1 MNTYYLR
8 TIDYPQLL
16 DFGTRLGVIQFI
28 VDYEVV
34 QPVYESVLID
44 SDDDGFDEYKRV
56 AVIGEDGE
64 QVYETVIK
72 QRTQR
77 EYVEGGTPIAT
88 DCGYL
93 DYIGEITRDE
103 EVITNPDGIPYIH
116 ANLITPHD
124 LRALA
129 IASTDP
135 EIQAALADIAAWF
148 VVDSEGNAVAP
159 NQPHRI
165 FG

>member
-8 TIDYPQLL
+8 TVNYPQLL
-16 DFGTRLGVIQFI
+16 DFGARLGVIAMT
-28 VDYEVV
+28 YEA
-34 QPVYESVLID
+34 Y
-44 SDDDGFDEYKRV
+44 DDEG
-56 AVIGEDGE
+56 APIGE
-64 QVYETVIK
+64 
-72 QRTQR
+72 
-77 EYVEGGTPIAT
+77 GTPHAT
-88 DCGYL
+88 DCGML
-93 DYIGEITRDE
+93 DYIGVIERPTGVEDE
-103 EVITNPDGIPYIH
+103 TAPITNPDGVPYIH

-148 VVDSEGNAVAP
+148 IVDEQGNVVAP
-159 NQPHRI
+159 QHPHRV

>member
-8 TIDYPQLL
+8 TINYPQLL
-16 DFGTRLGVIQFI
+16 DFGARLGVIAMT
-28 VDYEVV
+28 YEA
-34 QPVYESVLID
+34 Y
-44 SDDDGFDEYKRV
+44 DEEG
-56 AVIGEDGE
+56 APIGEP
-64 QVYETVIK
+64 TIS
-72 QRTQR
+72 
-77 EYVEGGTPIAT
+77 AT
-88 DCGYL
+88 DNGYL
-93 DYIGEITRDE
+93 DYIGEITRDD

-135 EIQAALADIAAWF
+135 EIQAALADIAGWF

-159 NQPHRI
+159 QHPFRV

>member
-16 DFGTRLGVIQFI
+16 EMGVKLGVLAIAYEAYEDQEQE
-28 VDYEVV
+28 VD
-34 QPVYESVLID
+34 
-44 SDDDGFDEYKRV
+44 GM
-56 AVIGEDGE
+56 
-64 QVYETVIK
+64 TVIVK
-72 QRTQR
+72 
-77 EYVEGGTPIAT
+77 VPVGDGTVYAT

-93 DYIGEITRDE
+93 DYIGIIERPTGVEDE
-103 EVITNPDGIPYIH
+103 TDPIVNPDGVAYLH

-129 IASTDP
+129 IASDDP
-135 EIQAALADIAAWF
+135 EIQAALGDIAAWF
-148 VVDSEGNAVAP
+148 IVDEEGNAVAP
-159 NQPHRI
+159 QHPHRV

>member
-8 TIDYPQLL
+8 TIDYPTLL
-16 DFGTRLGVIQFI
+16 TIGVKLGVL
-28 VDYEVV
+28 
-34 QPVYESVLID
+34 QPT
-44 SDDDGFDEYKRV
+44 
-56 AVIGEDGE
+56 EDGDP
-64 QVYETVIK
+64 V
-72 QRTQR
+72 
-77 EYVEGGTPIAT
+77 AT

-103 EVITNPDGIPYIH
+103 VVITNPAGIPYIH

-148 VVDSEGNAVAP
+148 IVDEQGNAVAP
-159 NQPHRI
+159 QHPHRI

>member
-8 TIDYPQLL
+8 TINYPQLL
-16 DFGTRLGVIQFI
+16 DFGTRLGVIAMT
-28 VDYEVV
+28 YAER
-34 QPVYESVLID
+34 
-44 SDDDGFDEYKRV
+44 DEEG
-56 AVIGEDGE
+56 APIGE
-64 QVYETVIK
+64 
-72 QRTQR
+72 
-77 EYVEGGTPIAT
+77 GTPYAT

-103 EVITNPDGIPYIH
+103 EVIVNGDGIPYIH

-135 EIQAALADIAAWF
+135 EIQAALADIAGWF
-148 VVDSEGNAVAP
+148 VVDSNGNAVAP
-159 NQPHRI
+159 QHPTRM

>member
-16 DFGTRLGVIQFI
+16 DFGARLGVIAMT
-28 VDYEVV
+28 YEA
-34 QPVYESVLID
+34 Y
-44 SDDDGFDEYKRV
+44 DEEGLP
-56 AVIGEDGE
+56 IGEP
-64 QVYETVIK
+64 TIS
-72 QRTQR
+72 
-77 EYVEGGTPIAT
+77 AT

-93 DYIGEITRDE
+93 DYIGEIERDE
-103 EVITNPDGIPYIH
+103 EVIVNGDGVPYIH

-129 IASTDP
+129 IASDDP
-135 EIQAALADIAAWF
+135 EIQAALADIAGWF

-159 NQPHRI
+159 QHPFRI

>member
-8 TIDYPQLL
+8 TVNYPQLL
-16 DFGTRLGVIQFI
+16 DFGARLGVIAMT
-28 VDYEVV
+28 YEA
-34 QPVYESVLID
+34 Y
-44 SDDDGFDEYKRV
+44 DEEGLP
-56 AVIGEDGE
+56 IGE
-64 QVYETVIK
+64 
-72 QRTQR
+72 
-77 EYVEGGTPIAT
+77 GTPHAT

-93 DYIGEITRDE
+93 DYIGTIERDD

-148 VVDSEGNAVAP
+148 IVDEQGNVVAP
-159 NQPHRI
+159 AQPYRV

>member
-8 TIDYPQLL
+8 TIDYPTLL
-16 DFGTRLGVIQFI
+16 TLGVKLG
-28 VDYEVV
+28 
-34 QPVYESVLID
+34 VLQATYD
-44 SDDDGFDEYKRV
+44 SYDDEGLP
-56 AVIGEDGE
+56 IGEP
-64 QVYETVIK
+64 TFS
-72 QRTQR
+72 
-77 EYVEGGTPIAT
+77 AT

-103 EVITNPDGIPYIH
+103 VVITNPDGVPYLH

-135 EIQAALADIAAWF
+135 EVQAALGDIAGWF
-148 VVDSEGNAVAP
+148 VVDANGNAVAP
-159 NQPHRI
+159 QHPHRV
-165 FG
+165 FA

>member
-8 TIDYPQLL
+8 TVNYPQLL
-16 DFGTRLGVIQFI
+16 DFGARLGVIAMT
-28 VDYEVV
+28 YEA
-34 QPVYESVLID
+34 YD
-44 SDDDGFDEYKRV
+44 
-56 AVIGEDGE
+56 EDGE
-64 QVYETVIK
+64 
-72 QRTQR
+72 
-77 EYVEGGTPIAT
+77 PIGEPTISAT
-88 DCGYL
+88 DNGYL
-93 DYIGEITRDE
+93 DYIGEITRDD
-103 EVITNPDGIPYIH
+103 EVIVNGDGIPYIH

-148 VVDSEGNAVAP
+148 IVDEQGNVVAP
-159 NQPHRI
+159 AQPYRV